1 MNGGRWSPKLLENYI
16 RMLIGG
22 DIWTVLADL
31 FNSQHQSD
39 QNAKLF
45 LSFFWRSQLWLYKM
59 NTGEKSDHQSV
70 DLK

>member
-1 MNGGRWSPKLLENYI
+1 MNGGCWSPKLLENYI

-45 LSFFWRSQLWLYKM
+45 LSFF
-59 NTGEKSDHQSV
+59 GDHSCGFTR
-70 DLK
+70 